1 LTTPAPDSTNFIVT
15 GGTTWPEY
23 LAAYA
28 DLHLFP
34 FAISGA
40 TCNNLTTPRLLF
52 PDVLHN
58 ELGAYF
64 NLTKN
69 ATHPVSFKPDET
81 LYTLWIGEAFSLTCP
96 FSRLTAR
103 MRIRHE

>member
-1 LTTPAPDSTNFIVT
+1 MT

-23 LAAYA
+23 LADYA
-28 DLHLFP
+28 HLNLFP

-40 TCNNLTTPRLLF
+40 TCNNLSTPRLLF

-69 ATHPVSFKPDET
+69 HTVSLKPDET
-81 LYTLWIGEAFSLTCP
+81 LYTLWIGQFLALPCT
-96 FSRLTAR
+96 RGGTTLRQGWR
-103 MRIRHE
+103 MQVQTMLAWAN